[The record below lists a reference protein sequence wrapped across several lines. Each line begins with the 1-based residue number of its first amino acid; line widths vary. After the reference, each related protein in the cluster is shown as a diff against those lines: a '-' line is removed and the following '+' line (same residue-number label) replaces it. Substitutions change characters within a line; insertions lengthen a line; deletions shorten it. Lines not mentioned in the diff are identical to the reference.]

1 MICSLKIRYADVE
14 VEFTG
19 EETFAEKHL
28 LPLIQALSKALEIG
42 DAGAVSKTPIEKR
55 ALKPIPYNTH
65 NFHSRDKA
73 RFQDWNRPCDSSSL
87 RSAFIR
93 QRYFH
98 A

>member
-1 MICSLKIRYADVE
+1 MSCSLKIRYADVE

-55 ALKPIPYNTH
+55 ALQTHPIQ
-65 NFHSRDKA
+65 HSQLPQPR
-73 RFQDWNRPCDSSSL
+73 QSSL
-87 RSAFIR
+87 PRLEPTL
-93 QRYFH
+93 
-98 A
+98 